1 MEAKDA
7 AAGRYI
13 LRQSDVKH
21 DCKRIV
27 SSSSNNNNSSSDI
40 QNVDKI
46 KATTKCKQ
54 ATKKP
59 NKSECLAKQLK
70 VLALK
75 SLATAHKVATYKK
88 EKQNERNPQK
98 AVK

>member
-13 LRQSDVKH
+13 LGQSDVKH

-27 SSSSNNNNSSSDI
+27 SSSNNNSASDI
-40 QNVDKI
+40 ENVDKI
-46 KATTKCKQ
+46 EAATT
-54 ATKKP
+54 TVSREKKP

-75 SLATAHKVATYKK
+75 SLATAHKVET
-88 EKQNERNPQK
+88 N
-98 AVK
+98 